1 MVNKLIPFTNKIQS
15 AWLLVDEFLASRL
28 RKAGIWWAGVVALSV
43 LDVYFIVQLAL
54 PGLVSPGS
62 YLTLW
67 QPLLWSGLAL
77 LAGLGWQYGLDH
89 RPRADGLTWM
99 APVIAFFQVAVL
111 MLAGLL
117 QGFGR
122 SPFDHSLAG
131 MLGNLWYLS
140 TLLIGM
146 ELSRAYLMAVLG
158 KYAPGISLAVITLL
172 FTLLSIP
179 LGTFLKFDS
188 PRSAIEVSGTL
199 LLPSLAENLLASLLA
214 FGGGPLVSIL
224 YRGVL
229 MGVKWFFPIL
239 PNLDWFITALLG
251 TLTPAIGMLMVHN
264 HLQARSAQAD
274 AQAGAEVKAEGFNL
288 AWAFV
293 AVIGLLLVGFNT
305 GLFGVQPTLIASNS
319 MSPKFWVGD
328 IVVTQ
333 KTAPADIQIGDV
345 IRYRDGSRSIVH
357 RVVEVQRSG
366 GMSVFITRGDANDA
380 DDPPVVE
387 QALQGKVVMV
397 IPKLGW
403 VSIFI
408 RRLLAG
414 SSG

>member
-1 MVNKLIPFTNKIQS
+1 
-15 AWLLVDEFLASRL
+15 
-28 RKAGIWWAGVVALSV
+28 
-43 LDVYFIVQLAL
+43 
-54 PGLVSPGS
+54 
-62 YLTLW
+62 
-67 QPLLWSGLAL
+67 
-77 LAGLGWQYGLDH
+77 
-89 RPRADGLTWM
+89 
-99 APVIAFFQVAVL
+99 
-111 MLAGLL
+111 
-117 QGFGR
+117 
-122 SPFDHSLAG
+122 
-131 MLGNLWYLS
+131 
-140 TLLIGM
+140 GM

-188 PRSAIEVSGTL
+188 PRSAIEISGTL

-264 HLQARSAQAD
+264 HLQARSAQSN